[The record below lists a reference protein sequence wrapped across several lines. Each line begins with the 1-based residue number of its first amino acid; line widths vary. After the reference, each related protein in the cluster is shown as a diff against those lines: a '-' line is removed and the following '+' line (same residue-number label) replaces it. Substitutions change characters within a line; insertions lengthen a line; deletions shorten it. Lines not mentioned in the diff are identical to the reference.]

1 MAENENDEVRLRGP
15 RGRRLEGRPRPIPRP
30 CEIFGV
36 VEAVGALAVAEA
48 VTVAVDAAAPA
59 ARCDWDLLGS
69 TSAAETRTY
78 EADVILVASYL
89 LFDHHWA

>member
-30 CEIFGV
+30 CEVFGV
-36 VEAVGALAVAEA
+36 VDAVEALAVA

-59 ARCDWDLLGS
+59 ARSVWDLLGS

-89 LFDHHWA
+89 LFGHHWH